1 MGGSSYRQDGNL
13 HFDQSKFQKS
23 KRLSSRTG
31 SLMSANSANDD
42 NISVESDLSN
52 DAYVNLISANWGEQE
67 GELRQAIY
75 FQFIRKDKLTTHSFK
90 DLLPDDDS

>member
-1 MGGSSYRQDGNL
+1 MAGDEEAELLQTSLQKFAMGGSSYRQDGNL

-52 DAYVNLISANWGEQE
+52 DAYVNLISANWGE
-67 GELRQAIY
+67 
-75 FQFIRKDKLTTHSFK
+75 
-90 DLLPDDDS
+90 